1 MNKEQALHSFWS
13 SFNLPTYDENSVP
26 SEEERIK
33 ISGSAFPIITYEVVT
48 GDFDTELPMA
58 ASLWYRSDSWAAITE
73 KANEIERAI
82 TRGGRMVSY
91 EGGAFWL
98 RKRNSMRM
106 SEPTDDMIRRILMNL
121 TVEFID

>member
-1 MNKEQALHSFWS
+1 MSKEQALHSFWS
-13 SFNLPTYDENSVP
+13 GFNLPAYDENSVP
-26 SEEERIK
+26 DD
-33 ISGSAFPIITYEVVT
+33 ATLPYITYEVVT

-58 ASLWYRSDSWAAITE
+58 ASLWYRSSSWAAITE

-98 RKRNSMRM
+98 RKRNSTRM
-106 SEPTDDMIRRILMNL
+106 AEPTDDMIRRILMNL
-121 TVEFID
+121 TIEFID